1 VLPPKKDEMR
11 FVKLT
16 PRVIEAVN
24 AHPANIKGDYL
35 WSTKRHSANA
45 QRISKKGDRMRNIV
59 SLFSR
64 PFIKACADLGIRR
77 RSTYKTRSTY
87 ASIGLSA
94 GRSAESLA
102 KQLAHSVQVFYK
114 HYGTLMQNNEMLD
127 DEQARVLAFE
137 ERQMAE
143 VREEAKK
150 PKFL

>member
-35 WSTKRHSANA
+35 WSSVQTNA
-45 QRISKKGDRMRNIV
+45 DVKKGDRIRN
-59 SLFSR
+59 SNYFFGR
-64 PFIKACADLGIRR
+64 KFHKACDALGIRR

-102 KQLAHSVQVFYK
+102 KQLGHSVEVFYK
-114 HYGTLMQNNEMLD
+114 HYGTLMQDNEMLD

-137 ERQMAE
+137 ERQMAK

-150 PKFL
+150 LKFL

>member
-1 VLPPKKDEMR
+1 MLPPKKDEMR

-35 WSTKRHSANA
+35 WSSVQTNA
-45 QRISKKGDRMRNIV
+45 DVKKGDRIRN
-59 SLFSR
+59 SNYFFGR
-64 PFIKACADLGIRR
+64 KFHKACDALGIRR

-102 KQLAHSVQVFYK
+102 KQLGHSVQVFYK
-114 HYGTLMQNNEMLD
+114 HYGTLMQDNEMLD

-137 ERQMAE
+137 ERQMAK

>member
-35 WSTKRHSANA
+35 WSSVQTNA
-45 QRISKKGDRMRNIV
+45 DVKKGDRIRN
-59 SLFSR
+59 SNYFFGR
-64 PFIKACADLGIRR
+64 KFHRACDALGIRR

-102 KQLAHSVQVFYK
+102 KQLGHSVQVFYK
-114 HYGTLMQNNEMLD
+114 HYGTLMQDNEMLD

-137 ERQMAE
+137 ERQMAK

>member
-1 VLPPKKDEMR
+1 MR

-35 WSTKRHSANA
+35 WSASTNNA
-45 QRISKKGDRMRNIV
+45 YRKKGDRLRVIT

-64 PFIKACADLGIRR
+64 HFHKACDDLGIRK
-77 RSTYKTRSTY
+77 RSTYTTRATY

-94 GRSAESLA
+94 GRSAESLS
-102 KQLAHSVQVFYK
+102 KQLGHSIGVFYK
-114 HYGTLMQNNEMLD
+114 HYGTLMQDNEMLD
-127 DEQARVLAFE
+127 EEQARVLAFD
-137 ERQMAE
+137 ERQMAKA
-143 VREEAKK
+143 REEAKK

>member
-1 VLPPKKDEMR
+1 MLPPKKDEMR

-35 WSTKRHSANA
+35 WSSVQTNA
-45 QRISKKGDRMRNIV
+45 DVKKGDRIRN
-59 SLFSR
+59 SNYFFGR
-64 PFIKACADLGIRR
+64 KFHKACDALGIRR
-77 RSTYKTRSTY
+77 RSTYTTRSTY

-94 GRSAESLA
+94 GQSAESLA
-102 KQLAHSVQVFYK
+102 KQLGHSVEVFYK
-114 HYGTLMQNNEMLD
+114 HYGTLMQDNEMLD

-137 ERQMAE
+137 ERQMAK

-150 PKFL
+150 PKFP

>member
-35 WSTKRHSANA
+35 WSSVQTNA
-45 QRISKKGDRMRNIV
+45 DVKKGDRIRN
-59 SLFSR
+59 SNYFFGR
-64 PFIKACADLGIRR
+64 KFHKACDALGIRR

-102 KQLAHSVQVFYK
+102 KQLGHSVQVFYK
-114 HYGTLMQNNEMLD
+114 HYGTLMQDNEMLD

-137 ERQMAE
+137 ERQMAK